1 MAAGHEEGMF
11 WQRPWRLR
19 AAVVYGWR
27 AHRQRLTAIATHPN
41 ASMVATAGRGHV
53 GGQDQDVVRCWNLAD
68 AAAGLLSMLSP
79 TCACSMLHVTISSS
93 SLQSALTATNLCVH
107 VTAEALLCSNTF
119 SVLLAQHVAF
129 LLVALHGA

>member
-1 MAAGHEEGMF
+1 MF

-41 ASMVATAGRGHV
+41 ESMVVTAGRGHV

-68 AAAGLLSMLSP
+68 AAAGLPILSS
-79 TCACSMLHVTISSS
+79 TCAYSMLHVTMSCSH
-93 SLQSALTATNLCVH
+93 LHTALIATTLRLPCYVTTIHLCFW
-107 VTAEALLCSNTF
+107 LKI
-119 SVLLAQHVAF
+119 
-129 LLVALHGA
+129 

>member
-1 MAAGHEEGMF
+1 MF

-41 ASMVATAGRGHV
+41 ESMVATAGRGHV

-68 AAAGLLSMLSP
+68 AAAGLLSLMSP
-79 TCACSMLHVTISSS
+79 TCAYSMLHVTISCSH
-93 SLQSALTATNLCVH
+93 LQSALTATKLCVH
-107 VTAEALLCSNTF
+107 VTAEALLCNNKS
-119 SVLLAQHVAF
+119 SVCLAQHVV
-129 LLVALHGA
+129 LLGVSSDGI